1 MTTTL
6 DLLFSLICMHLF
18 ARLKKTFSKS
28 IALLMNDSYLSEVRQ
43 NLKQQTNTIGKDSF
57 FLLELTTFDVFV
69 KKSL

>member
-1 MTTTL
+1 
-6 DLLFSLICMHLF
+6 
-18 ARLKKTFSKS
+18 
-28 IALLMNDSYLSEVRQ
+28 MNDSYLSEVWQ